1 MCSISALPLQTRT
14 GPQAQESMMMAA
26 GRVLGIKMGRL
37 AATEC
42 TQVIEAVPGA
52 MAGCE
57 WQQRSRGGSRRQ
69 EMWALCGLG

>member
-1 MCSISALPLQTRT
+1 
-14 GPQAQESMMMAA
+14 MMAA